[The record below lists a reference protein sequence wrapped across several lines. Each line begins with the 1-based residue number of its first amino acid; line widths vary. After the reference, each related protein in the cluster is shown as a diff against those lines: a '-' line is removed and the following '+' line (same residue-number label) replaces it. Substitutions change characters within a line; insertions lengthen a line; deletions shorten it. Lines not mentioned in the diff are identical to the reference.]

1 MSTQPARTVPPLLE
15 SIGSGFDS
23 LPRRDAAGLGPL
35 RREALDAALAD
46 GLPPSRNE
54 AWKYT
59 SLRAL
64 ERRSFAPAT
73 DDTPPLP
80 AVDRLGLPDGLRL
93 VFVNGR
99 FDAALSRL
107 DGLPEGLRFAP
118 LSTALDA
125 DDAATRDAFALRFE
139 RGDEVF
145 ARLNTALAVE
155 GVLIDVPEG
164 AVVETPLHVVHI
176 GTASGGDRA
185 WHLRVLVAL
194 GEAASLTL
202 VEHQLGALPHGHLAN
217 TLTQL
222 KLARGARLV
231 HVRVQSESER
241 ATLLL
246 RTEADL
252 GEDANYR
259 RLDLELGGALSRH
272 ELNVTL
278 SGDRAALSA
287 NGVLLADGR
296 RHVDTRLGIDHVA
309 RDTSCDLTWRGL
321 AGGRGRAVFHG
332 GILIREGADGT
343 RAELANKNLLLSEG
357 AEIDTQP
364 VLVIHADEVEAAHGA
379 TVGQIDPVALF
390 YLRSRGLPEVD
401 ARQLLTRAFCRE
413 PLAVIDDDEL
423 RETLST
429 RLEARL
435 GGVAGA

>member
-1 MSTQPARTVPPLLE
+1 MSNQPARTVPPLLE
-15 SIGSGFDS
+15 SIGGGFDH
-23 LPRRDAAGLGPL
+23 LPRRDSAGLGTI

-46 GLPPSRNE
+46 GLPPPRNE

-64 ERRSFAPAT
+64 ERRSFAPST
-73 DDTPPLP
+73 DDAPPLP
-80 AVDRLGLPDGLRL
+80 GIEKLALPDGPRL

-99 FDAALSRL
+99 FDSGLSRL
-107 DGLPEGLRFAP
+107 DALPEGLRMLP
-118 LSTALDA
+118 LSQALDA
-125 DDAATRDAFALRFE
+125 GDASLQTAFGQRFE

-155 GVLIDVPEG
+155 GMLLHVPEG
-164 AVVETPLHVVHI
+164 AVVEAPLHVVQI

-185 WHLRVLVAL
+185 WHLRLLVSL

-217 TLTQL
+217 SLLQL

-231 HVRVQSESER
+231 HARMQDESER

-246 RTEADL
+246 RTEAQL
-252 GEDANYR
+252 GEDADYR
-259 RLDLELGGALSRH
+259 RLDLELGGGLSRH
-272 ELNVTL
+272 EFNVTL
-278 SGDRAALSA
+278 SGARAALTA

-321 AGGRGRAVFHG
+321 AGDRGRAVFHG
-332 GILIREGADGT
+332 GILIRQGADGT

-379 TVGQIDPVALF
+379 TVGQIDPTALF
-390 YLRSRGLPEVD
+390 YLRTRGLPEAD

-413 PLAVIDDDEL
+413 PLAVIADEAVHAML
-423 RETLST
+423 LAHLERRLSAV
-429 RLEARL
+429 ESA
-435 GGVAGA
+435 